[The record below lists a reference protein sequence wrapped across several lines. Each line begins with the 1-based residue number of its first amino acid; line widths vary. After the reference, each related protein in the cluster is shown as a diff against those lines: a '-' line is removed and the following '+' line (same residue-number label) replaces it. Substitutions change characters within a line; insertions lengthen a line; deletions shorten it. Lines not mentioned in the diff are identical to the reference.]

1 MSFVAV
7 ILAMFVAALPQ
18 EAASQ
23 RVASPQTVFGDPIS
37 KEADEWLK
45 DSHQRYNG
53 STRLLRTTWLA
64 DVSTFAVD
72 FKKGVLTFT
81 TPTRKV
87 LFDVRVIGTVRKADK
102 SWQWSWSN
110 PNIEERLRLPAD
122 RFKETGTKYHLR
134 YLTVG
139 TVPVP
144 MDSFP
149 FMLGGVALKLHG
161 GVGVYL
167 VPSDEVDFYL
177 LLSNPRYDPPS

>member
-1 MSFVAV
+1 MNLVVAILSV
-7 ILAMFVAALPQ
+7 ILAALPQ

-23 RVASPQTVFGDPIS
+23 RVASPQTVFGNPIS

-45 DSHQRYNG
+45 DSHQRYNE

-102 SWQWSWSN
+102 SWEWSWSN
-110 PNIEERLRLPAD
+110 PNIEEHLRLPPD
-122 RFKETGTKYHLR
+122 RFKEIGTKYDLR

-139 TVPVP
+139 MVPVP
-144 MDSFP
+144 MDLFP
-149 FMLGGVALKLHG
+149 FMLAGVALKLHG

-167 VPSDEVDFYL
+167 VPSDEVDVYL